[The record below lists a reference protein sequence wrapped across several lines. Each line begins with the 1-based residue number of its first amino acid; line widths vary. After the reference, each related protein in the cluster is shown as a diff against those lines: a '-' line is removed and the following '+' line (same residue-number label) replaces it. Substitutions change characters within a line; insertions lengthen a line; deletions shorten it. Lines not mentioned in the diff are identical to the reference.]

1 MNPCSRNSRRPSVS
15 LLLGVL
21 GVLTRV
27 DSEGSVVI
35 TDLSDEILCVKISD
49 HLSRDRAVDLELV
62 DHLAHGDGQELGCF
76 LGNSVVKLGVEEDS
90 VVQLF
95 LYLDL
100 GPALLLGFGATGFL
114 SWESSGLGGLALIS
128 LGIFA
133 LVSFLGL
140 YSKRWFRGSAWSKK
154 ERKS

>member
-1 MNPCSRNSRRPSVS
+1 MNPCSRNSRPSVS

-140 YSKRWFRGSAWSKK
+140 YSKSWV
-154 ERKS
+154 

>member
-1 MNPCSRNSRRPSVS
+1 MNPCSRNSRHPVS
-15 LLLGVL
+15 LLLGEL
-21 GVLTRV
+21 GVLPGV

-35 TDLSDEILCVKISD
+35 ADLSDEILCVKISD
-49 HLSRDRAVDLELV
+49 HLSSNRAVDLELV
-62 DHLAHGDGQELGCF
+62 HHLAHSDGQELGCF
-76 LGNSVVKLGVEEDS
+76 LGNSLIKLGIEEDS

-140 YSKRWFRGSAWSKK
+140 YSKSWG
-154 ERKS
+154 